1 MDRHA
6 NAANSGSSL
15 LQCFYCTPQVEDVQD
30 SKSRDKDQARE
41 ARIDLV
47 VHCGHEQGSE
57 VHMYQAPRGRLPDGS
72 LKGQRSQGAIPAQED
87 LRICRRQYLDSTSP
101 PACTACAKRENIQ
114 SFTPPPPFRA
124 TSIWAIFSSTRA
136 FRAVLSESCPWP
148 MPHYSGD
155 GCLHIQPDLS
165 PISTVIEKSAS

>member
-6 NAANSGSSL
+6 NGANSGSSL

-72 LKGQRSQGAIPAQED
+72 LKGQRPQGTIPAQED

-101 PACTACAKRENIQ
+101 PACTACAKRENIH
-114 SFTPPPPFRA
+114 SFTPPPPSLPGDLDLGHLLVHA
-124 TSIWAIFSSTRA
+124 GIQSCLVG
-136 FRAVLSESCPWP
+136 VLS
-148 MPHYSGD
+148 MADATLQRGRVFTH
-155 GCLHIQPDLS
+155 
-165 PISTVIEKSAS
+165 TA